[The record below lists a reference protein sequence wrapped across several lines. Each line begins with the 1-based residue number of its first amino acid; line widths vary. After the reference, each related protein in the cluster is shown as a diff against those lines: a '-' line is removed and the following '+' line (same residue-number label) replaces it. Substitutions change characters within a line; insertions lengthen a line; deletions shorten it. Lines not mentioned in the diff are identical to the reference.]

1 MNMPPRP
8 LSIPK
13 RQLLAGFLSLRPS
26 LLFLRLSFL
35 FFFIP
40 PVSNILQH
48 HTSNIH
54 SYLTVV
60 LEMEPQLPERLHEA
74 EYRGRFPGDG
84 TSYSYHC
91 CPAAIVEGSLSY
103 FPALPMVP
111 GGLSSPDGAA
121 VAECCGWTVTGS
133 I

>member
-8 LSIPK
+8 FLIPK
-13 RQLLAGFLSLRPS
+13 RQLLAGFLSLRSS
-26 LLFLRLSFL
+26 LLFLRLSFS
-35 FFFIP
+35 FFFF
-40 PVSNILQH
+40 SLSSILQH
-48 HTSNIH
+48 HASNIH

-60 LEMEPQLPERLHEA
+60 LEMEPQLPGRLHEA
-74 EYRGRFPGDG
+74 EYCGRFPGDG

-91 CPAAIVEGSLSY
+91 RPAAIVEASLSY

-111 GGLSSPDGAA
+111 GGLSPPDGAA